1 MVNPNIYNTTG
12 QRARISGGGNK
23 TAWGLEEAP
32 HLAEAIE
39 EHVEV
44 REDGASGH
52 LHDVV
57 EGLTGVVPQPTVG
70 VVEARQHRL
79 DQLLQVE
86 PGVLRAGGCCSLRST
101 PQGQGRA
108 GTATGPRNQQIWGV
122 WLPTDS
128 SWSWLLPEAAL
139 GLSFQGEIGAA
150 LLSQFVKTNPRGGT
164 RLVFLEHPA
173 QETVKKS
180 PGCRPADSG
189 TYQHPSRP
197 PSPTPPWLPR

>member
-1 MVNPNIYNTTG
+1 MVNPNIYNTADQHVAAGTVWAVFTWSKQTSLPEEMTSASLVCLTQG
-12 QRARISGGGNK
+12 RRGLGRRFYFSGGGKKN
-23 TAWGLEEAP
+23 AWGLEEAP
-32 HLAEAIE
+32 YLAEAIE

-57 EGLTGVVPQPTVG
+57 EGLTSVVPQPTVG

-86 PGVLRAGGCCSLRST
+86 PGVLRAGGGCLLRST
-101 PQGQGRA
+101 PQGEGRG

-128 SWSWLLPEAAL
+128 SRSWPLSEAAL
-139 GLSFQGEIGAA
+139 GLSFQGEISAASLSHGAH
-150 LLSQFVKTNPRGGT
+150 S
-164 RLVFLEHPA
+164 
-173 QETVKKS
+173 
-180 PGCRPADSG
+180 
-189 TYQHPSRP
+189 
-197 PSPTPPWLPR
+197 